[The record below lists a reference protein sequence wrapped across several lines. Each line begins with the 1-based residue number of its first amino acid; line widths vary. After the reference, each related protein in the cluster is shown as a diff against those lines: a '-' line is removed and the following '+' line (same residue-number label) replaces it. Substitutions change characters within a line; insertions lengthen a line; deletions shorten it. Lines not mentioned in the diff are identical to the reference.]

1 MIKHFH
7 YLSCIVLSVFVL
19 CGCSSDED
27 ERKEVTAFQKNAKEA
42 SDYLKRITHS
52 ADSGSFKNSSTY
64 ERFKIVHISDPHLS
78 AWTADNYYTS
88 PKNLKEAVAFANID
102 SLKINMMVATG
113 DFISNNDETNSSDA
127 AAYMKAFISFLFEG
141 SNVPSFVCT
150 GNHDA
155 NMLTENTGFYLSK
168 QTLNSLLFAKT
179 NHPLHQP
186 SGENYY
192 YADLSNPSG
201 GTIRIIALDNTD
213 QDGFQYNT
221 MLKSCITKAQVDWL
235 INTALTEGMTANH
248 HVIILNHHPLQ
259 PFSRD
264 LSTYMCSG
272 THLYSEKMVPDIVN
286 AFIKKETLS
295 RKYEMTCPPYEKLSV
310 EADFTNTP
318 GEFVAYMG
326 GHAHTPA
333 HFEVECSDSL
343 QAKQIMLL
351 ANTLSPDLQ
360 NNNYTR
366 IERKSGSGSMSSNSF
381 SIYAVDTQ
389 EKNIYITCFGA
400 KSSSSPT
407 IETVSYR

>member
-1 MIKHFH
+1 MMKYFH
-7 YLSCIVLSVFVL
+7 YLPCIVLSVFVF
-19 CGCSSDED
+19 CGCSSDE
-27 ERKEVTAFQKNAKEA
+27 EGKEELTAFQQNAKEA
-42 SDYLKRITHS
+42 SDYLMQIMNS

-64 ERFKIVHISDPHLS
+64 ERFKIVHISDPHIS
-78 AWTADNYYTS
+78 SWTADNLYSS

-102 SLKINMMVATG
+102 SLEIDMVVATG
-113 DFISNNDETNSSDA
+113 DFISNNEETTASDA
-127 AAYMKAFISFLFEG
+127 TAYIKAFISFLFEG
-141 SNVPSFVCT
+141 NRVPSFVCT

-168 QTLNSLLFAKT
+168 QALNNLLFAKT

-221 MLKSCITKAQVDWL
+221 MLKSCIIKAQVDWL
-235 INTALTEGMTANH
+235 INTALTEGMTTNH
-248 HVIILNHHPLQ
+248 HVVILNHHPLQ

-272 THLYSEKMVPDIVN
+272 THLYSEKMIPDIVN

-318 GEFVAYMG
+318 GDFVAYMG

-333 HFEVECSDSL
+333 HFEVECSDSS

-360 NNNYTR
+360 NNNYVK
-366 IERKSGSGSMSSNSF
+366 IERKSGGISSNSF
-381 SIYAVDTQ
+381 SIYAIDTQ
-389 EKNIYITCFGA
+389 EKNIYITYFGA
-400 KSSSSPT
+400 KSSSLPT

>member
-1 MIKHFH
+1 MMKHIH
-7 YLSCIVLSVFVL
+7 YLSCIILFVFVL

-27 ERKEVTAFQKNAKEA
+27 KLKEVTAFQKNAKEA
-42 SDYLKRITHS
+42 SDFLMQIMNSANHS
-52 ADSGSFKNSSTY
+52 SFKNSSSY

-78 AWTADNYYTS
+78 DWTTDNHYKS
-88 PKNLKEAVAFANID
+88 PKNLKEAVEFANID
-102 SLKINMMVATG
+102 SLEIDAMVATG
-113 DFISNNDETNSSDA
+113 DYISNNEETTASDA
-127 AAYMKAFISFLFEG
+127 SAYIKAFITFLFE
-141 SNVPSFVCT
+141 NNKVPSFVCT

-168 QTLNSLLFAKT
+168 QALNNLLFAKT
-179 NHPLHQP
+179 NYPLHQP

-192 YADLSNPSG
+192 YADVSNPSG
-201 GTIRIIALDNTD
+201 GTIRIVALDNTD
-213 QDGFQYNT
+213 QDDFQYNS

-272 THLYSEKMVPDIVN
+272 THLYSEKLVPDIIN
-286 AFIKKETLS
+286 AFIKKETL
-295 RKYEMTCPPYEKLSV
+295 RREYEMTCPPYEKLAV
-310 EADFTNTP
+310 DADFTNAH
-318 GEFVAYMG
+318 GDFVAYMG

-333 HFEVECSDSL
+333 HFEVECSDSS

-351 ANTLSPDLQ
+351 ANTLSPDIQ
-360 NNNYTR
+360 NRNYIQ
-366 IERKSGSGSMSSNSF
+366 IERKSGSGSSNSF
-381 SIYAVDTQ
+381 SIYAIDTQ

-400 KSSSSPT
+400 KNSSSPT